1 MVRKHFIAII
11 FVFIFLTLLETGIFL
26 EVLWHGW
33 GGFGDISLE
42 YTKTGTIGISFL
54 IFLIPISAM
63 AILFIRII
71 LCIKKIYP
79 MKWLFLDCICAL
91 FGIGIVIGIYNMA
104 PNIVDNSFGYQWGR
118 QVAAFFIDYFN
129 WMTVPFY

>member
-1 MVRKHFIAII
+1 MCHIGLR
-11 FVFIFLTLLETGIFL
+11 
-26 EVLWHGW
+26 
-33 GGFGDISLE
+33 GFGDISLE